1 MLKKIQHSFR
11 KLIHP
16 FIHSFIF
23 VTSFHFDCHWYDTK
37 MKKYQQQNNNN
48 PNETNENAVEQHG
61 VPMDVKKINFSELSM
76 PDLKHVLRSL
86 LCLINQS
93 QVGNRTGTES
103 LNLDKFKQSIP
114 SHILENRQ
122 EHETIQKCEY
132 PT

>member
-1 MLKKIQHSFR
+1 
-11 KLIHP
+11 
-16 FIHSFIF
+16 
-23 VTSFHFDCHWYDTK
+23 
-37 MKKYQQQNNNN
+37 MKKYKQQNNN
-48 PNETNENAVEQHG
+48 PNETNDSVVEQHG

-122 EHETIQKCEY
+122 ERETI
-132 PT
+132 